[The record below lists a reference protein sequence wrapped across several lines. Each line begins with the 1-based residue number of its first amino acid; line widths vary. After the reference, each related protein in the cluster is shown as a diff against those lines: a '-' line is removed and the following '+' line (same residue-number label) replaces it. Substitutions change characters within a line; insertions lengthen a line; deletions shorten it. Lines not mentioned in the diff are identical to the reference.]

1 MPTIHIHVGSSRIL
15 PRRHCLTISPASTLS
30 QSVVFCRRQQYSGKA
45 KIRLLTRGARNSS
58 QPVMA
63 CPINDLRAFLL
74 GSWRI
79 SRRIQD
85 FRLGI
90 SGRFEGRV
98 MVAPA
103 ATGIVHEETG
113 KLSFGIHQGEATRRT
128 LIAIGRPEAAALYHA
143 DGSLFHALDLSSGT
157 ADILHR
163 CADDHYRGRYRVL
176 HGNCF
181 WVSWYVTGP
190 RKQYRLAIRHV
201 RMAPDS

>member
-1 MPTIHIHVGSSRIL
+1 
-15 PRRHCLTISPASTLS
+15 
-30 QSVVFCRRQQYSGKA
+30 
-45 KIRLLTRGARNSS
+45 
-58 QPVMA
+58 MA

-90 SGRFEGRV
+90 CGRLEGRAT
-98 MVAPA
+98 VAPA
-103 ATGIVHEETG
+103 ATGLVHEETG
-113 KLSFGIHQGEATRRT
+113 KLCFGIHQGEATRRT
-128 LIAIGRPEAAALYHA
+128 LIAIDRPEAAALYHA

-176 HGNCF
+176 QENCF
-181 WVSWYVTGP
+181 WVAWHVTGP
-190 RKQYRLAIRHV
+190 RKHYRLATRHIRT
-201 RMAPDS
+201 ASD